1 MVESTTDE
9 TVRPDAEQKDATKG
23 VQAEDDFVLQLA
35 ALFKQLKFSKNL
47 KKAMKEVEVTILDLM
62 RCKMFTIFQ
71 SFGNG
76 KEILASF
83 KGDIRPKDPNEK
95 DVEIRVPFTP
105 TSLAGYVALSQRP
118 ILVEDVY
125 DADKLTEI
133 HARLKWDKSF
143 SESQDLFFKS
153 MIVVP
158 IKDDILLGV
167 VQLIRFKDD
176 PVFTSTDL
184 KHAQMLAQ
192 MLAKQFRSEFQSTQ
206 GPYDYLVQQ
215 GKLSAKDL
223 DEIEKG
229 VSLYGGTVT
238 KMLMDDYKL
247 EPQEIGKSLEL
258 YYRVPW
264 MGYDKNITLPIDLME
279 NLGASYLRNNLWV
292 PVAGSKEEVTI
303 LISDPSNY
311 QRIMEIQGILN
322 ARNYVFRVGLA
333 EDILRYL
340 GGTEEE
346 DDTEGFD
353 DVFKSLEAESGVELD
368 DSKDDRDDA
377 ESAAAASGII
387 QLVNRIIIESDKL
400 GGSDIHIEPGKEKS
414 PGIVRVRVDGVCR
427 EILKVP
433 AEHTGALIAR
443 IKVMSRLDISERR
456 LPQDGKCKLKIRG
469 RALEL
474 RVATVP
480 TVNGESAV
488 LRILAAGSAMPLEK
502 LNLAPKN
509 MENLMEITK
518 HPHGLILVVG
528 PTGSGKTTSL
538 HAVLGHLNTPDRKI
552 WTAEDPVEITQP
564 GLQQVQM
571 QPKIGF
577 TFAAA
582 MRAFLRADPD
592 VILIGEMRDHET
604 AHIGIEAS
612 LTGHLVLSTLH
623 TNSAPETITRLLDLG
638 LDPVNFSDALLG
650 ILAQRLMRTLC
661 GKCKEP
667 YKPEQKELDH
677 LISQYGEEM
686 FAETGIDTKDIE
698 LMRAVG
704 CDECGDSGYKGRTG
718 VHELLVGTHELQSMI
733 YKKADLSDLTA
744 QAIKDGMRTLKQD
757 GIHKIFQGLTD
768 YEQLLRIVAE

>member
-95 DVEIRVPFTP
+95 EVEIRVPFTP

-427 EILKVP
+427 EILKVA

-480 TVNGESAV
+480 TVNGESVV

-686 FAETGIDTKDIE
+686 FADTGIDTKDIE

>member
-1 MVESTTDE
+1 VVESTTDE

-95 DVEIRVPFTP
+95 EVEIRVPFTP

-258 YYRVPW
+258 YYRVPY
-264 MGYDKNITLPIDLME
+264 MKFDPNITLPVDLME

-311 QRIMEIQGILN
+311 RASWKSRASSMPGTMCSGSAWPRTFCVTSGAPRKRTILK
-322 ARNYVFRVGLA
+322 ALMMYSRAWR
-333 EDILRYL
+333 R
-340 GGTEEE
+340 
-346 DDTEGFD
+346 
-353 DVFKSLEAESGVELD
+353 K
-368 DSKDDRDDA
+368 
-377 ESAAAASGII
+377 AASNWTIRKMT
-387 QLVNRIIIESDKL
+387 VTM
-400 GGSDIHIEPGKEKS
+400 P
-414 PGIVRVRVDGVCR
+414 
-427 EILKVP
+427 KVP
-433 AEHTGALIAR
+433 LLPRASSSWSTASLSNPTNWVAR
-443 IKVMSRLDISERR
+443 ISISNRARKNHPGLCACAWMACAAKFSRFR
-456 LPQDGKCKLKIRG
+456 Q
-469 RALEL
+469 
-474 RVATVP
+474 
-480 TVNGESAV
+480 
-488 LRILAAGSAMPLEK
+488 
-502 LNLAPKN
+502 
-509 MENLMEITK
+509 
-518 HPHGLILVVG
+518 
-528 PTGSGKTTSL
+528 
-538 HAVLGHLNTPDRKI
+538 NTP
-552 WTAEDPVEITQP
+552 
-564 GLQQVQM
+564 
-571 QPKIGF
+571 
-577 TFAAA
+577 
-582 MRAFLRADPD
+582 
-592 VILIGEMRDHET
+592 
-604 AHIGIEAS
+604 
-612 LTGHLVLSTLH
+612 
-623 TNSAPETITRLLDLG
+623 AP
-638 LDPVNFSDALLG
+638 
-650 ILAQRLMRTLC
+650 
-661 GKCKEP
+661 
-667 YKPEQKELDH
+667 
-677 LISQYGEEM
+677 
-686 FAETGIDTKDIE
+686 
-698 LMRAVG
+698 
-704 CDECGDSGYKGRTG
+704 
-718 VHELLVGTHELQSMI
+718 
-733 YKKADLSDLTA
+733 
-744 QAIKDGMRTLKQD
+744 
-757 GIHKIFQGLTD
+757 
-768 YEQLLRIVAE
+768 

>member
-1 MVESTTDE
+1 VVESTTDE

-47 KKAMKEVEVTILDLM
+47 KKAMKEMEVTILDLM

-83 KGDIRPKDPNEK
+83 KGDIRPKDSNEK
-95 DVEIRVPFTP
+95 EVEIRVPFTP

-279 NLGASYLRNNLWV
+279 NLGASYLRNNL
-292 PVAGSKEEVTI
+292 
-303 LISDPSNY
+303 
-311 QRIMEIQGILN
+311 
-322 ARNYVFRVGLA
+322 
-333 EDILRYL
+333 
-340 GGTEEE
+340 
-346 DDTEGFD
+346 
-353 DVFKSLEAESGVELD
+353 
-368 DSKDDRDDA
+368 
-377 ESAAAASGII
+377 
-387 QLVNRIIIESDKL
+387 
-400 GGSDIHIEPGKEKS
+400 
-414 PGIVRVRVDGVCR
+414 
-427 EILKVP
+427 
-433 AEHTGALIAR
+433 
-443 IKVMSRLDISERR
+443 
-456 LPQDGKCKLKIRG
+456 
-469 RALEL
+469 
-474 RVATVP
+474 
-480 TVNGESAV
+480 
-488 LRILAAGSAMPLEK
+488 
-502 LNLAPKN
+502 
-509 MENLMEITK
+509 
-518 HPHGLILVVG
+518 
-528 PTGSGKTTSL
+528 
-538 HAVLGHLNTPDRKI
+538 
-552 WTAEDPVEITQP
+552 
-564 GLQQVQM
+564 
-571 QPKIGF
+571 
-577 TFAAA
+577 
-582 MRAFLRADPD
+582 
-592 VILIGEMRDHET
+592 
-604 AHIGIEAS
+604 
-612 LTGHLVLSTLH
+612 
-623 TNSAPETITRLLDLG
+623 
-638 LDPVNFSDALLG
+638 
-650 ILAQRLMRTLC
+650 
-661 GKCKEP
+661 
-667 YKPEQKELDH
+667 
-677 LISQYGEEM
+677 
-686 FAETGIDTKDIE
+686 
-698 LMRAVG
+698 
-704 CDECGDSGYKGRTG
+704 
-718 VHELLVGTHELQSMI
+718 
-733 YKKADLSDLTA
+733 
-744 QAIKDGMRTLKQD
+744 
-757 GIHKIFQGLTD
+757 
-768 YEQLLRIVAE
+768 

>member
-1 MVESTTDE
+1 VVESTTDE

-95 DVEIRVPFTP
+95 EVEIRVPFTP

-353 DVFKSLEAESGVELD
+353 DVLRAWRRK
-368 DSKDDRDDA
+368 
-377 ESAAAASGII
+377 AASNWTIRKMT
-387 QLVNRIIIESDKL
+387 VTM
-400 GGSDIHIEPGKEKS
+400 P
-414 PGIVRVRVDGVCR
+414 
-427 EILKVP
+427 KVP
-433 AEHTGALIAR
+433 LLPRASSSWSTASLSNPTNWVAR
-443 IKVMSRLDISERR
+443 ISISNRARKNHPGLCACAWMACAAKFSRFR
-456 LPQDGKCKLKIRG
+456 Q
-469 RALEL
+469 
-474 RVATVP
+474 
-480 TVNGESAV
+480 
-488 LRILAAGSAMPLEK
+488 
-502 LNLAPKN
+502 
-509 MENLMEITK
+509 
-518 HPHGLILVVG
+518 
-528 PTGSGKTTSL
+528 
-538 HAVLGHLNTPDRKI
+538 NTP
-552 WTAEDPVEITQP
+552 
-564 GLQQVQM
+564 
-571 QPKIGF
+571 
-577 TFAAA
+577 
-582 MRAFLRADPD
+582 
-592 VILIGEMRDHET
+592 
-604 AHIGIEAS
+604 
-612 LTGHLVLSTLH
+612 
-623 TNSAPETITRLLDLG
+623 AP
-638 LDPVNFSDALLG
+638 
-650 ILAQRLMRTLC
+650 
-661 GKCKEP
+661 
-667 YKPEQKELDH
+667 
-677 LISQYGEEM
+677 
-686 FAETGIDTKDIE
+686 
-698 LMRAVG
+698 
-704 CDECGDSGYKGRTG
+704 
-718 VHELLVGTHELQSMI
+718 
-733 YKKADLSDLTA
+733 
-744 QAIKDGMRTLKQD
+744 
-757 GIHKIFQGLTD
+757 
-768 YEQLLRIVAE
+768 

>member
-1 MVESTTDE
+1 MVDSTSTE
-9 TVRPDAEQKDATKG
+9 EVTVEPVAG
-23 VQAEDDFVLQLA
+23 QAASPSEDVFVRQLA
-35 ALFKQLKFSKNL
+35 GLYKQLKFSKNL
-47 KKAMKEVEVTILDLM
+47 KKAMKEVQGDILELM
-62 RCKMFTIFQ
+62 GCKMFTIFQ
-71 SFGNG
+71 SVDNG
-76 KEILASF
+76 KEIVASF
-83 KGDIRPKDPNEK
+83 KGDIRKHD
-95 DVEIRVPFTP
+95 DDDDIEIRVPFTP
-105 TSLAGYVALSQRP
+105 TSLAGYVALSQRA

-125 DADKLTEI
+125 DAEKLTEI
-133 HARLKWDKSF
+133 HARLQWDKSF
-143 SESQDLFFKS
+143 SESQGLFFKS

-167 VQLIRFKDD
+167 VQLIRFKED
-176 PVFTSTDL
+176 PVFTNTDL

-238 KMLMDDYKL
+238 KMLMEDYKI

-258 YYRVPW
+258 YYRVPY
-264 MGYDKNITLPIDLME
+264 MKFDPNITLPVDLME

-322 ARNYVFRVGLA
+322 AKNYVFRIGLP
-333 EDILRYL
+333 EDILKYL
-340 GGTEEE
+340 GGSQEEE
-346 DDTEGFD
+346 EIEEGFD
-353 DVFKSLEAESGVELD
+353 DVFKSLQEEGGIEVD
-368 DSKDDRDDA
+368 DGDDDKEDA
-377 ESAAAASGII
+377 ESAAATSGII
-387 QLVNRIIIESDKL
+387 QLVNRIIIESDRL
-400 GGSDIHIEPGKEKS
+400 GGSDIHIEPAKDKS
-414 PGIVRVRVDGVCR
+414 PGIVRVRVDGICR

-433 AEHTGALIAR
+433 SEHTGALIAR

-502 LNLAPKN
+502 LNLSPRN
-509 MENLMEITK
+509 MENLMEISK

-528 PTGSGKTTSL
+528 PTGSGKTTTL
-538 HAVLGHLNTPDRKI
+538 HAVLGYLNTPDRKI

-577 TFAAA
+577 TFATA

-592 VILIGEMRDHET
+592 IILIGEMRDHET

-661 GKCKEP
+661 GKCKET
-667 YKPEQKELDH
+667 YKPEEKELNH
-677 LISQYGEEM
+677 LIHQYGEED
-686 FAETGIDTKDIE
+686 FKDLGFNPE
-698 LMRAVG
+698 EMQLCRAVG
-704 CDECGDSGYKGRTG
+704 CAECGDTGYKGRTG

-733 YKKADLSDLTA
+733 YKKADLSDLTK

-757 GIHKIFQGLTD
+757 GIHKIFMGLTD

>member
-1 MVESTTDE
+1 MVEDTSTEDVVIE
-9 TVRPDAEQKDATKG
+9 PVDKVVEVPAQ
-23 VQAEDDFVLQLA
+23 DDFVRHLA
-35 ALFKQLKFSKNL
+35 SLYKQLKFAKNL
-47 KKAMKEVEVTILDLM
+47 KKAMKEVEGTILELM
-62 RCKMFTIFQ
+62 GARLFTIYQ
-71 SFGNG
+71 SDKNG
-76 KEILASF
+76 REIVASF
-83 KGDIRPKDPNEK
+83 KGDIRPHEGD
-95 DVEIRVPFTP
+95 DDIEIRVPFTP

-125 DADKLTEI
+125 NAEKLTEI
-133 HARLKWDKSF
+133 HARLQWDKSF
-143 SESQDLFFKS
+143 SESQGLFFKS

-167 VQLIRFKDD
+167 VQLIRLKDD
-176 PVFTSTDL
+176 PVFTNTDL

-215 GKLSAKDL
+215 GKLTAKDM
-223 DEIEKG
+223 DEVEKG
-229 VSLYGGTVT
+229 VSLYGGTIT
-238 KMLMDDYKL
+238 KMLMEDYKI
-247 EPQEIGKSLEL
+247 EADEIGKSLEL
-258 YYRVPW
+258 YYRVPY
-264 MGYDKNITLPIDLME
+264 MKFDPNITLPMDLME
-279 NLGASYLRNNLWV
+279 NLGASYLRNNLWL
-292 PVAGSKEEVTI
+292 PIAGSKEEVTI
-303 LISDPSNY
+303 LISNPSDY

-322 ARNYVFRVGLA
+322 AKNYVFRIGLP
-333 EDILRYL
+333 EDILKYL
-340 GGTEEE
+340 GGTQEEE
-346 DDTEGFD
+346 ELEEGFD
-353 DVFKSLEAESGVELD
+353 DVFKSLQEEGGIEV
-368 DSKDDRDDA
+368 DDA
-377 ESAAAASGII
+377 EDDKDDSENAAAASGII
-387 QLVNRIIIESDKL
+387 QLVNRIIVESDRL
-400 GGSDIHIEPGKEKS
+400 GGSDIHIEPGKDKS
-414 PGIVRVRVDGVCR
+414 PGIVRVRVDGICR

-488 LRILAAGSAMPLEK
+488 LRLLAAGSAMPLEK
-502 LNLAPKN
+502 LNLAPQN
-509 MENLMEITK
+509 MENLLEAAK
-518 HPHGLILVVG
+518 HPHGLLLVVG
-528 PTGSGKTTSL
+528 PTGSGKTTTL
-538 HAVLGHLNTPDRKI
+538 HAVLGYLNQPDRKI

-577 TFAAA
+577 TFATA

-592 VILIGEMRDHET
+592 IILIGEMRDHET
-604 AHIGIEAS
+604 AAIGIEAS

-638 LDPVNFSDALLG
+638 LDPVNFSDALLA

-661 GKCKEP
+661 PKCKET
-667 YKPEQKELDH
+667 YKPEEKELNH
-677 LISQYGEEM
+677 LIEQYGTEDFKTLGFNPSEM
-686 FAETGIDTKDIE
+686 E
-698 LMRAVG
+698 LCRAVG
-704 CDECGDSGYKGRTG
+704 CAECGDSGYKGRTG
-718 VHELLVGTHELQSMI
+718 VHELLIGTHELQSMI

-757 GIHKIFQGLTD
+757 GIHKIFLGLTD
-768 YEQLLRIVAE
+768 YEQLLRIVAQ

>member
-1 MVESTTDE
+1 VVESTTDE

-62 RCKMFTIFQ
+62 HCKMFTIFQ

-95 DVEIRVPFTP
+95 EVEIRVPFTP

-686 FAETGIDTKDIE
+686 FAETGFDTKDIE

>member
-552 WTAEDPVEITQP
+552 WTAEDPVAP
-564 GLQQVQM
+564 N
-571 QPKIGF
+571 
-577 TFAAA
+577 
-582 MRAFLRADPD
+582 
-592 VILIGEMRDHET
+592 
-604 AHIGIEAS
+604 
-612 LTGHLVLSTLH
+612 LVCNRCRCSRKSVSRSPRPCEPSCVPTPTLS
-623 TNSAPETITRLLDLG
+623 
-638 LDPVNFSDALLG
+638 
-650 ILAQRLMRTLC
+650 
-661 GKCKEP
+661 
-667 YKPEQKELDH
+667 
-677 LISQYGEEM
+677 
-686 FAETGIDTKDIE
+686 
-698 LMRAVG
+698 
-704 CDECGDSGYKGRTG
+704 
-718 VHELLVGTHELQSMI
+718 
-733 YKKADLSDLTA
+733 
-744 QAIKDGMRTLKQD
+744 
-757 GIHKIFQGLTD
+757 
-768 YEQLLRIVAE
+768 

>member
-686 FAETGIDTKDIE
+686 FAETGFDTKDIE

>member
-1 MVESTTDE
+1 VVESTTDE

-95 DVEIRVPFTP
+95 EVEIRVPFTP

-125 DADKLTEI
+125 DADKLAEI

-400 GGSDIHIEPGKEKS
+400 GGSDIHIEPDKEKS

-686 FAETGIDTKDIE
+686 FAETGFDTKDIE